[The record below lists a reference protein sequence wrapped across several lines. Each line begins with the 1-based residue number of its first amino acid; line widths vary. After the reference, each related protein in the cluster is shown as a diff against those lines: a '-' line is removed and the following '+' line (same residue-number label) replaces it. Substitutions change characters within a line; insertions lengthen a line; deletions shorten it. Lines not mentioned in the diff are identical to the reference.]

1 MIGFTPETNLE
12 KAGKGGLVLGPNL
25 KLGGLMEKPGVQDK
39 AHVSPSI
46 KGKKVMARNRV
57 LTQLNKKASNN
68 NMSHFTSATQPF
80 SFLDNNGVDANFHF
94 SSAPNVELGK
104 QGQGRDCGALRGGDS
119 RNQSVVI
126 ACDGAVRLKSE
137 GRSEKEAGSEVG
149 VGLTFSVCP
158 NLEKNAKT
166 EVGDEY
172 GGDRASPNTESRE
185 KRDGGNDG
193 EDRMEFEE
201 GGGSAISL

>member
-25 KLGGLMEKPGVQDK
+25 KLGGLMEKLGVQDK

-57 LTQLNKKASNN
+57 LTQLNKKASDN

-94 SSAPNVELGK
+94 
-104 QGQGRDCGALRGGDS
+104 
-119 RNQSVVI
+119 
-126 ACDGAVRLKSE
+126 
-137 GRSEKEAGSEVG
+137 RSEERRVGKECS
-149 VGLTFSVCP
+149 S
-158 NLEKNAKT
+158 
-166 EVGDEY
+166 
-172 GGDRASPNTESRE
+172 
-185 KRDGGNDG
+185 
-193 EDRMEFEE
+193 
-201 GGGSAISL
+201 

>member
-1 MIGFTPETNLE
+1 MGFTPETDLE
-12 KAGKGGLVLGPNL
+12 KARNGGLVLGLNL
-25 KLGGLMEKPGVQDK
+25 KLGGLMDEPGVQDK
-39 AHVSPSI
+39 AHISPSV
-46 KGKKVMARNRV
+46 KGKMVMARNKV
-57 LTQLNKKASNN
+57 LTQLNKKASDN

-80 SFLDNNGVDANFHF
+80 SFLDNNGIDANFHF
-94 SSAPNVELGK
+94 SSAPSAKLDK
-104 QGQGRDCGALRGGDS
+104 QGQGRDCGAFRGGDS

-137 GRSEKEAGSEVG
+137 GRSEKEARSEVG

-172 GGDRASPNTESRE
+172 GGDRASPNTESKE